1 MNRLYQAWY
10 YLSILGLFYA
20 GFVYIS
26 SSSCFGEISERCRG
40 TSLGYVLLVISL
52 TVIDFFLAYR
62 MYKYGSLTT
71 PKPSLRFSWRGDR
84 SFPVSFIA
92 FFIFGAVFL
101 GEHLPVIIGFL
112 GNHWSQPDAK
122 PSPFD
127 LGGLGD
133 AGVVYVI
140 YAVFG
145 TMLWLLFRFFSWP
158 VILLIGAAV
167 GGVAEVFLFLNE
179 QNPAEDTV
187 SIGFII
193 GSIIIWGGM
202 ISVIPQTIYQ
212 NISRRWE
219 SRGRTIAIGVVITLN
234 LVSLGFFA
242 YQKYVLKQVNY
253 SRTGWPAGICPD
265 RVVDKVGQPSIAYSQ
280 GQTFTRLGK
289 GAHEWIG
296 ANCPGVIE
304 RIE

>member
-10 YLSILGLFYA
+10 YLSIAGLGFA

-26 SSSCFGEISERCRG
+26 SSSCFTEMSERCRG

-52 TVIDFFLAYR
+52 TTINFFLAYR

-101 GEHLPVIIGFL
+101 GEYLPVIIGFL

-167 GGVAEVFLFLNE
+167 GGVGEVFLFLNE

-193 GSIIIWGGM
+193 GSIIIWGGL

-219 SRGRTIAIGVVITLN
+219 SRGRTIAIGVVIGLN

-242 YQKYVLKQVNY
+242 YQKYVLGRVNH
-253 SRTGWPAGICPD
+253 SKTGFPIGTCPD
-265 RVVDKVGQPSIAYSQ
+265 RLVDQKDQPALAYLKGQAFPRVGKEAYD
-280 GQTFTRLGK
+280 
-289 GAHEWIG
+289 WIQ
-296 ANCPGVIE
+296 ANCPGAIE